1 MNPGVSVCYSA
12 SSGGNR
18 VTMETSIR
26 ESLRRAE
33 ACLRAGEHASAIR
46 ICRSIL
52 YQRPDD
58 PEAHGL
64 LGVLEG
70 ITGRPEAALQHLLR
84 ASELRPG
91 NPGLINNLAL
101 AYMNTG
107 DLPAAEQHLKAC
119 LRRNPGYAPGW
130 YTLAIVKRRQ
140 GDIDAAV
147 SAYERVLSL
156 NPRHAEAW
164 ANLAQLRERLNQLEL
179 ASEAVESSLAI
190 NPGNAMA
197 RLTASQVDGRLGR
210 HESAINRLEDLLS
223 ERGLSATNEI
233 VARGRLGDALDAL
246 GRTSA
251 AFQQYREAN
260 RLQAELLPADG
271 ETTASPYSLESV
283 NRMTRFLGEMQ
294 HGSDPGES
302 SGPSGPFFLMGFPR
316 SGTTLLDRML
326 SAHPDV
332 VSVEEQETL
341 VDAQRYFLLPPDGIE
356 RLRSISDDVRGK
368 YQEAYRR
375 RLADA
380 ALQAAPVLLDKL
392 PLHTIFLPLISRLFP
407 DSRVIFVVRDPRDV
421 CLSCFMQRFEL
432 NTAMSHFL
440 DLGTTASYY
449 RAVMQ
454 LGLASLDRLP
464 IRARLVRYESLITEP
479 EPLLRELISFLGLDW
494 DPAVL
499 RYREKLAGSRI
510 TTPSYRQ
517 VSQPLYRS
525 SIGRWRRYAAE
536 LESVLPELQP
546 LVSQL
551 GYD

>member
-1 MNPGVSVCYSA
+1 
-12 SSGGNR
+12 
-18 VTMETSIR
+18 
-26 ESLRRAE
+26 
-33 ACLRAGEHASAIR
+33 
-46 ICRSIL
+46 
-52 YQRPDD
+52 
-58 PEAHGL
+58 
-64 LGVLEG
+64 
-70 ITGRPEAALQHLLR
+70 
-84 ASELRPG
+84 
-91 NPGLINNLAL
+91 
-101 AYMNTG
+101 
-107 DLPAAEQHLKAC
+107 
-119 LRRNPGYAPGW
+119 
-130 YTLAIVKRRQ
+130 
-140 GDIDAAV
+140 
-147 SAYERVLSL
+147 
-156 NPRHAEAW
+156 
-164 ANLAQLRERLNQLEL
+164 
-179 ASEAVESSLAI
+179 
-190 NPGNAMA
+190 
-197 RLTASQVDGRLGR
+197 
-210 HESAINRLEDLLS
+210 
-223 ERGLSATNEI
+223 
-233 VARGRLGDALDAL
+233 
-246 GRTSA
+246 
-251 AFQQYREAN
+251 
-260 RLQAELLPADG
+260 LLPADK

-283 NRMTRFLGEMQ
+283 NRMTRFLGELEQ
-294 HGSDPGES
+294 WPCPDGSSDLP
-302 SGPSGPFFLMGFPR
+302 GPFFLMGFPR

-341 VDAQRYFLLPPDGIE
+341 VDAQRDFLLPPHGTE
-356 RLRSISDDVRGK
+356 RLISISEDVRRT
-368 YQEAYRR
+368 YEEAYRR

-380 ALQAAPVLLDKL
+380 AQQTAPVILDKL
-392 PLHTIFLPLISRLFP
+392 PLHTIFLPLINRLLP
-407 DSRVIFVVRDPRDV
+407 GSRVIFVVRDPRDV

-479 EPLLRELISFLGLDW
+479 EPLLRELVSFLGLDW

-525 SIGRWRRYAAE
+525 SIGRWRRYAPE

>member
-1 MNPGVSVCYSA
+1 MDPS
-12 SSGGNR
+12 
-18 VTMETSIR
+18 TR
-26 ESLRRAE
+26 EPLRRAE
-33 ACLRAGEHASAIR
+33 ACLRAGEHAAAIR

-52 YQRPDD
+52 DREPDD

-70 ITGRPEAALQHLLR
+70 MTGRPEAALQHLLR
-84 ASELRPG
+84 ACELRPG

-107 DLPAAEQHLKAC
+107 NLSAAERQLKAC

-130 YTLAIVKRRQ
+130 YTLAVVKRRQ
-140 GDIDAAV
+140 GDIDSAV

-156 NPRHAEAW
+156 NPRQAEAW
-164 ANLAQLRERLNQLEL
+164 ANLAQLRERLNQLQL
-179 ASEAVESSLAI
+179 ASEAVERSLAI
-190 NPGNAMA
+190 DPGNVMA
-197 RLTASQVDGRLGR
+197 RLTASQIDGRLGK
-210 HESAINRLEDLLS
+210 HESAINRLESLLS
-223 ERGLSATNEI
+223 ERGLSTTNEI
-233 VARGRLGDALDAL
+233 VARGRLGDALDSL

-251 AFQQYREAN
+251 AFRQYREAN
-260 RLQAELLPADG
+260 RLQAELLPADK

-283 NRMTRFLGEMQ
+283 NRMTRFLGELEQ
-294 HGSDPGES
+294 WPCPDGSSDLP
-302 SGPSGPFFLMGFPR
+302 GPFFLMGFPR

-341 VDAQRYFLLPPDGIE
+341 VDAQRDFLLPPHGTE
-356 RLRSISDDVRGK
+356 RLISISEDVRRT
-368 YQEAYRR
+368 YEEAYRR

-380 ALQAAPVLLDKL
+380 AQQTAPVILDKL
-392 PLHTIFLPLISRLFP
+392 PLHTIFLPLINRLLP
-407 DSRVIFVVRDPRDV
+407 GSRVIFVVRDPRDV

-479 EPLLRELISFLGLDW
+479 EPLLRELVSFLGLDW

-525 SIGRWRRYAAE
+525 SIGRWRRYAPE
-536 LESVLPELQP
+536 LESVLPELQH

>member
-1 MNPGVSVCYSA
+1 M
-12 SSGGNR
+12 
-18 VTMETSIR
+18 
-26 ESLRRAE
+26 
-33 ACLRAGEHASAIR
+33 
-46 ICRSIL
+46 
-52 YQRPDD
+52 
-58 PEAHGL
+58 
-64 LGVLEG
+64 
-70 ITGRPEAALQHLLR
+70 TGRPEAALQHLLR
-84 ASELRPG
+84 ACELRPG

-107 DLPAAEQHLKAC
+107 NLSAAERQLKAC

-130 YTLAIVKRRQ
+130 YTLAVVKRRQ
-140 GDIDAAV
+140 GDIDSAV

-156 NPRHAEAW
+156 NPRQAEAW
-164 ANLAQLRERLNQLEL
+164 ANLAQLRERLNQLQL
-179 ASEAVESSLAI
+179 ASEAVERSLSLD
-190 NPGNAMA
+190 PGNVMA
-197 RLTASQVDGRLGR
+197 RLTASQIDGRLGK
-210 HESAINRLEDLLS
+210 HESAINRLDSLLS
-223 ERGLSATNEI
+223 ERGLSTSNEI
-233 VARGRLGDALDAL
+233 VAGGRLGDALDSL

-251 AFQQYREAN
+251 AFRQYREAN
-260 RLQAELLPADG
+260 RLQAELLPADK

-283 NRMTRFLGEMQ
+283 NRMTRFLGELEQ
-294 HGSDPGES
+294 WPCPDGSSDLP
-302 SGPSGPFFLMGFPR
+302 GPFFLMGFPR

-341 VDAQRYFLLPPDGIE
+341 VDAQRDFLLPPHGTE
-356 RLRSISDDVRGK
+356 RLISISEDVRRT
-368 YQEAYRR
+368 YEEAYRR

-380 ALQAAPVLLDKL
+380 AQQTAPVILDKL
-392 PLHTIFLPLISRLFP
+392 PLHTIFLPLINRLLP
-407 DSRVIFVVRDPRDV
+407 GSRVIFVVRDPRDV

-479 EPLLRELISFLGLDW
+479 EPLLRELVSFLGLDW

-499 RYREKLAGSRI
+499 RYRDKLAGSRI

-525 SIGRWRRYAAE
+525 SIGRWRRYAPE

>member
-1 MNPGVSVCYSA
+1 MSMDPSP
-12 SSGGNR
+12 
-18 VTMETSIR
+18 R

-33 ACLRAGEHASAIR
+33 ACLRAGDYAAAIR

-52 YQRPDD
+52 DHEPDD
-58 PEAHGL
+58 PEALGL
-64 LGVLEG
+64 LGVLAG
-70 ITGRPEAALQHLLR
+70 MTGRPEAALQHLQR
-84 ASELRPG
+84 ACELRPG

-107 DLPAAEQHLKAC
+107 DLAAAERHLKAC
-119 LRRNPGYAPGW
+119 LRRHPGYAPGW

-140 GDIDAAV
+140 DDIDSAV

-164 ANLAQLRERLNQLEL
+164 ANLAQLRERLNQLQL
-179 ASEAVESSLAI
+179 ASEAVERSLAI
-190 NPGNAMA
+190 DPGNVMA
-197 RLTASQVDGRLGR
+197 RLTASQIDGRRGQ
-210 HESAINRLEDLLS
+210 HESAISRLEGLLA

-246 GRTSA
+246 DRTSA
-251 AFQQYREAN
+251 AFAQYSEAN
-260 RLQAELLPADG
+260 RLQAEWLPADR
-271 ETTASPYSLESV
+271 ETTGSPYSLGSV
-283 NRMTRFLGEMQ
+283 QRMTRLLDEMQ
-294 HGSDPGES
+294 HWPAPEVS
-302 SGPSGPFFLMGFPR
+302 SGLSGPFFLMGFPR

-326 SAHPDV
+326 SAHPEI

-341 VDAQRYFLLPPDGIE
+341 VDAQRDFLLAPTGME
-356 RLRSISDDVRGK
+356 RLGAMSEDVRGK
-368 YQEAYRR
+368 YEEAYRR

-380 ALQAAPVLLDKL
+380 AHQMAPVVLDKL
-392 PLHTIFLPLISRLFP
+392 PMHTICLPVISRLLP
-407 DSRVIFVVRDPRDV
+407 GSRVIFVVRDPRDV

-432 NTAMSHFL
+432 NAAMRHFL
-440 DLGTTASYY
+440 DLGTTVSYY
-449 RAVMQ
+449 RAVMH

-464 IRARLVRYESLITEP
+464 IRAHIVRYESLVEEP

-499 RYREKLAGSRI
+499 RYREKLTGSRI

-517 VSQPLYRS
+517 VSRPLYRS
-525 SIGRWRRYAAE
+525 SIGRWRRYAPE
-536 LESVLPELQP
+536 LESVLSELQP